1 MQRPVQHTF
10 STPLPVRSPLSDQSR
25 AYDLK
30 LPLQRAI
37 QARPPS
43 VRAHHHQLRV
53 WCSHQCNRS
62 SQASA
67 PASAVA
73 AGCPS
78 PQPLAHSSLQRPS
91 QYLARPGLKT
101 PRRSDRHAHACACR
115 PSFSRFPTG
124 RGPMPSMCPCTE
136 GRRVGTT
143 RSIRNHQVQRA
154 SESFTRRPQRSR
166 QRVMSHLP
174 AGQIPKRASAVG
186 RALACSGVARTA
198 ATAATPCADHAP
210 RRGRVQRCRH
220 SSQRTTGRERAMCAW
235 HATTPRMPSERPWS
249 PEMRM
254 RLEES
259 TVRATQGDGV
269 LPRGSPQRHVAQS
282 HTSMSC
288 CPEPHL
294 NVMLPRATPLSPP
307 PPQVTHHLP
316 APFLHDLM
324 RCLPCASC
332 RWRRAEWL
340 AAKR

>member
-10 STPLPVRSPLSDQSR
+10 STPLPVRSPLSDQLR

-37 QARPPS
+37 QAHPPS

-53 WCSHQCNRS
+53 WFNHQCNRSSSNSRS

-78 PQPLAHSSLQRPS
+78 PQPLAHSSLQRPP
-91 QYLARPGLKT
+91 QCLARPGLKA

-143 RSIRNHQVQRA
+143 PSISNHQVQRA

-166 QRVMSHLP
+166 QRVMSRLP
-174 AGQIPKRASAVG
+174 AGRIPKRASAVG

-210 RRGRVQRCRH
+210 RRGRVRRCRH
-220 SSQRTTGRERAMCAW
+220 SSQRTTARGRAMCAW
-235 HATTPRMPSERPWS
+235 HATTPRMPSERLWS
-249 PEMRM
+249 LEMRM

-259 TVRATQGDGV
+259 TVRATHGDGM
-269 LPRGSPQRHVAQS
+269 LPRGSPQCHVAQR
-282 HTSMSC
+282 HTSLA
-288 CPEPHL
+288 PT
-294 NVMLPRATPLSPP
+294 TPSHPSPP
-307 PPQVTHHLP
+307 GAFSSRSDAVPRLRVLQMATGRM
-316 APFLHDLM
+316 ARGETSTFAATFL
-324 RCLPCASC
+324 
-332 RWRRAEWL
+332 
-340 AAKR
+340 